1 MNALFA
7 EVHSGSMADLEIE
20 NQIREIDDQLI
31 ALVDEKA
38 LELELIE
45 NNKPT
50 FKQLSEAQSK
60 EDAILKELEELQNLW
75 VVGNFIKEIEINLEM
90 YEIESVALSLEKLN
104 AKATALIDEQ
114 VKVLALEKMNTL
126 KDEFTRTLVEIW
138 GKLLDISDDAIVF
151 NAEVDVQGTVINYQA
166 FNDLVSERKLLNINV
181 PRLIDDLLINK
192 LVSNK
197 YSLTLHDNEIR
208 AVENLTQDVNS
219 IIQSIVSVINFISQF
234 PDSIRIVHYISTRFY
249 DWLKSVVVEN
259 VELIHSNTEIQNDFL
274 NLSEFLVSHGFKR
287 DDLKT
292 WIQYE
297 LNDLV
302 TEYYLASHTDEIR
315 IFFSGLDE
323 SIFNDLRTRTR
334 TNKDDKVTAPISTPT
349 TTSKPDAEA
358 GEVNDEWD
366 AWSDDDIDFNDD
378 IPEVSNKKETD
389 DDWDA
394 WDDDEYEE
402 EQPTSSKKKLVSKL
416 SKGKSSTPTPTPV
429 PQDPA
434 STASDDDEKY
444 QITSI
449 PDSIIKIFQSFI
461 SQQSKIPT
469 SNKSTTT
476 ESKLNELSTAYY
488 MISLDFYKNK
498 FLLYN
503 DMQYVSSTLNIST
516 LNTVAESL
524 LTESVKAQESLIFKE
539 YERLH
544 DLNPSLDSTTTFNI
558 IHNIDL
564 EFVRFAD
571 DMRYL
576 AAELRAMIISASI
589 DALYQLVIDS
599 IMGKISIG
607 EDESEYL
614 SIIISKF
621 LHLSVVSDLRIPNF
635 SKISHIQFILKG
647 HMVDIMN
654 SFYNAEF
661 FDLSTLELISL
672 IDKLFADSDLK
683 RRNIQEIREIR
694 EAD

>member
-1 MNALFA
+1 
-7 EVHSGSMADLEIE
+7 
-20 NQIREIDDQLI
+20 
-31 ALVDEKA
+31 
-38 LELELIE
+38 
-45 NNKPT
+45 
-50 FKQLSEAQSK
+50 
-60 EDAILKELEELQNLW
+60 
-75 VVGNFIKEIEINLEM
+75 
-90 YEIESVALSLEKLN
+90 
-104 AKATALIDEQ
+104 
-114 VKVLALEKMNTL
+114 
-126 KDEFTRTLVEIW
+126 
-138 GKLLDISDDAIVF
+138 
-151 NAEVDVQGTVINYQA
+151 
-166 FNDLVSERKLLNINV
+166 
-181 PRLIDDLLINK
+181 
-192 LVSNK
+192 
-197 YSLTLHDNEIR
+197 
-208 AVENLTQDVNS
+208 
-219 IIQSIVSVINFISQF
+219 
-234 PDSIRIVHYISTRFY
+234 
-249 DWLKSVVVEN
+249 
-259 VELIHSNTEIQNDFL
+259 
-274 NLSEFLVSHGFKR
+274 
-287 DDLKT
+287 
-292 WIQYE
+292 
-297 LNDLV
+297 
-302 TEYYLASHTDEIR
+302 
-315 IFFSGLDE
+315 
-323 SIFNDLRTRTR
+323 
-334 TNKDDKVTAPISTPT
+334 
-349 TTSKPDAEA
+349 
-358 GEVNDEWD
+358 
-366 AWSDDDIDFNDD
+366 
-378 IPEVSNKKETD
+378 
-389 DDWDA
+389 
-394 WDDDEYEE
+394 
-402 EQPTSSKKKLVSKL
+402 
-416 SKGKSSTPTPTPV
+416 
-429 PQDPA
+429 
-434 STASDDDEKY
+434 
-444 QITSI
+444 
-449 PDSIIKIFQSFI
+449 
-461 SQQSKIPT
+461 
-469 SNKSTTT
+469 
-476 ESKLNELSTAYY
+476 